1 MRNPSFNWEKLDKV
15 FFRSRELC
23 NLEWPQQEHV
33 VYSIS
38 TTLVA
43 IELDET
49 IQVYNYFGET
59 LASWNS
65 KQFGK
70 VLKIEFDFED
80 HLIIVT
86 PSTIFRIT
94 SWSPLEYDSTS
105 LDENLQDSIW
115 DYKNGAIILKRTQ
128 DVYKLKD
135 GAIKEVC
142 RNDGRFTLLTKEHW
156 DCNGKK
162 IILLDVNHT
171 FQLDLRRKSL
181 IQWLSDSQWH
191 RCVIS
196 RANKVILYNAKL
208 NKIQVYTD
216 SKAPQSEFA
225 VHDIPSAIMWCGND
239 TVACAF
245 SDEVKLYG
253 SNNSY
258 IAFWYPSEIM
268 ALKTEVDGLKIFTS
282 EKIHF
287 ISKIAEYTSSIFRV
301 GSTESGAILLDS
313 LDLLETQTSRALENL
328 NAIDLEK
335 AIFDCM
341 HAAQEE
347 FSPQLQKKLL
357 NAASFGKAS
366 LPYKEFDSDIFVKA
380 CDNVR
385 LLNVLRTM
393 GIFVTNEQYKSI
405 TFHGIIQG
413 LLMCHKYYQSILLCE
428 NLKEHKELL
437 EVFAHWATT
446 KIKVSSELDDEEL
459 SKLIK
464 KRYAELPKVGH
475 PPMAR
480 IAHSAFLEGRFQL
493 ARDLALLESSPE
505 LKVLELL
512 KLDDDSLA
520 LSECLKFQ
528 CPELT
533 LSVLLVMRK
542 KLSTAQLAK
551 LLILD
556 MPQDQLYPY
565 LQRGNHEFLF
575 DYFRQTDS
583 FIELAHLFLAQ
594 GNKGESLR
602 PFLPQIQELYGKVL
616 NDNLIKQDKELLK
629 KNHKLL
635 DYQDALGNKYH
646 HNFVGLTL
654 DQTIAS
660 LIEIKQE
667 RDLGGLIKEFKICDK
682 KLWHIKCKALVKTKS
697 FDDLYQFAISK
708 KSPIG
713 YKPFYNYLKRN
724 SHNKEASTY
733 ISMISGISYEE
744 RRQMYLDCKNYQSAI
759 DLAAKEKDIQGLKE
773 LHKLI
778 PNNETRFRAL
788 IMELVNKL

>member
-1 MRNPSFNWEKLDKV
+1 MRNPSFNWEKLDKE

-23 NLEWPQQEHV
+23 DLEWPQKEQV

-49 IQVYNYFGET
+49 IQVYNYLGET

-80 HLIIVT
+80 RLLIVT
-86 PSTIFRIT
+86 PTTVFRIT
-94 SWSPLEYDSTS
+94 SWSPLEYDSIS
-105 LDENLQDSIW
+105 LDEKLQDSIW

-135 GAIKEVC
+135 GTIKEVC
-142 RNDGRFTLLTKEHW
+142 KNDGRFTLLTKEHW

-162 IILLDVNHT
+162 MILLDVNHT
-171 FQLDLRRKSL
+171 FQLDLRRKNL
-181 IQWLSDSQWH
+181 IQWLTDSEWH

-208 NKIQVYTD
+208 NKIQVYTE
-216 SKAPQSEFA
+216 SKAPQSEFT
-225 VHDIPSAIMWCGND
+225 VDDIPSAIMWCGND

-258 IAFWYPSEIM
+258 VTFWYPSEIT
-268 ALKTEVDGLKIFTS
+268 ALRTEVDGLKIFTS
-282 EKIHF
+282 ERIHF
-287 ISKIAEYTSSIFRV
+287 ISKIAEPTSSIFRV
-301 GSTESGAILLDS
+301 GSTESGAILFDS

-328 NAIDLEK
+328 NAINLEK
-335 AIFDCM
+335 AVFDCM
-341 HAAQEE
+341 DAAREE

-366 LPYKEFDSDIFVKA
+366 LPYKEFNSDLFVKA

-437 EVFAHWATT
+437 EVFTHWAIT
-446 KIKVSSELDDEEL
+446 KIKISSELDDEEL
-459 SKLIK
+459 SNLIK
-464 KRYAELPKVGH
+464 KRYAELPKVGY

-480 IAHSAFLEGRFQL
+480 IAHSAFLEGRFHL
-493 ARDLALLESSPE
+493 ARDLTLLESSPE
-505 LKVLELL
+505 LKISELL
-512 KLDDDSLA
+512 KLDDDSLT
-520 LSECLKFQ
+520 LSECLKFR

-533 LSVLLVMRK
+533 SSLLLVMRK

-565 LQRGNHEFLF
+565 LQRKDHEFLF

-594 GNKGESLR
+594 GNREETLR
-602 PFLPQIQELYGKVL
+602 SFLPQIQELYGRVL
-616 NDNLIKQDKELLK
+616 NDSLIKQDKELLK
-629 KNHKLL
+629 KNYKLI
-635 DYQDALGNKYH
+635 DYQEALGNKYH

-654 DQTIAS
+654 NQTIAY

-667 RDLGGLIKEFKICDK
+667 RDLGGIIKEFKVNDK

-697 FDDLYQFAISK
+697 FDDLYQFAVSK

-724 SHNKEASTY
+724 AHNKEASMY

-744 RRQMYLDCKNYQSAI
+744 RKQMYLDCKSYQSAI
-759 DLAAKEKDIQGLKE
+759 ELAAKEKDVQGLKE
-773 LHKLI
+773 LHKVI
-778 PNNETRFRAL
+778 PNNETRLKAL
-788 IMELVNKL
+788 IMELMNKL